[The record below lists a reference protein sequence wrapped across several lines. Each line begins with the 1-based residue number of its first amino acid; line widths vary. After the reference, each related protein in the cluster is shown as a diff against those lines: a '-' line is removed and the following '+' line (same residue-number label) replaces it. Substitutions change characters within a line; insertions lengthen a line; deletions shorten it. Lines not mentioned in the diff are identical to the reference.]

1 MIRLFVADDHAILRE
16 GLREL
21 FALVDD
27 ITVVG
32 EAMNGEQVLDAV
44 RDGDFDLLLLD
55 MNMPGINGVE
65 LLVRLR
71 SQETRQPILVLSMHD
86 EPQIVKRAIQAGADG
101 YLTKDSDPDRLLAA
115 VRKVAA
121 GGCYIDPGV
130 AERMALE
137 ITGKNNELIQQ
148 VLTER
153 ETAVLELLA
162 DGITSSE
169 IGHRLHIATATVMV
183 HRRNL
188 MRKLDLHCVAELTK
202 YAIRQGMIAA

>member
-71 SQETRQPILVLSMHD
+71 
-86 EPQIVKRAIQAGADG
+86 
-101 YLTKDSDPDRLLAA
+101 
-115 VRKVAA
+115 
-121 GGCYIDPGV
+121 
-130 AERMALE
+130 
-137 ITGKNNELIQQ
+137 
-148 VLTER
+148 
-153 ETAVLELLA
+153 
-162 DGITSSE
+162 
-169 IGHRLHIATATVMV
+169 
-183 HRRNL
+183 
-188 MRKLDLHCVAELTK
+188 
-202 YAIRQGMIAA
+202 